1 MPQIIGFFLH
11 LEGLLDEISKALSI
25 IGITKI
31 YSNYGVLVHSQ
42 ISKNMTQ
49 IETIISTVAIGESEE
64 IRFLFKEILGR
75 SYVQ

>member
-1 MPQIIGFFLH
+1 
-11 LEGLLDEISKALSI
+11 
-25 IGITKI
+25 
-31 YSNYGVLVHSQ
+31 
-42 ISKNMTQ
+42 MTQ